1 METAMS
7 DLFDKYPVLLFSLE
21 ALVPVLLLAYVVIY
35 VSSGKKKKGR

>member
-7 DLFDKYPVLLFSLE
+7 DLFDKYPVLLDALE
-21 ALVPVLLLAYVVIY
+21 ALVPMLLLAYIVMY